1 MFYCACSENLR
12 AAKRAKMS
20 SLSKEARAPH
30 SASLLMQTKS
40 TVVPPTV
47 GVTFA
52 TKLGQQ
58 AVAMAKKLTN
68 QLACNIGESGV
79 LTWKEATNWNEVL
92 SLARSCQCTLY
103 KAWHAVRVSLD
114 QHTDELEQCNVMSR
128 GTGSNSRTKGHLW
141 SKQHSTINQNQDV
154 SAT

>member
-12 AAKRAKMS
+12 TAKRAKTT
-20 SLSKEARAPH
+20 SLSKEARVPH

-40 TVVPPTV
+40 TMAPPSV
-47 GVTFA
+47 GGTFA

-79 LTWKEATNWNEVL
+79 PTWKEGTNWNEVL
-92 SLARSCQCTLY
+92 FLARSCQCTLY
-103 KAWHAVRVSLD
+103 KGCSKSFASSALMNLNSVM
-114 QHTDELEQCNVMSR
+114 QCI
-128 GTGSNSRTKGHLW
+128 GHW
-141 SKQHSTINQNQDV
+141 V
-154 SAT
+154 

>member
-1 MFYCACSENLR
+1 M
-12 AAKRAKMS
+12 
-20 SLSKEARAPH
+20 
-30 SASLLMQTKS
+30 
-40 TVVPPTV
+40 

-79 LTWKEATNWNEVL
+79 LTWKEGTNWNEVL

-114 QHTDELEQCNVMSR
+114 QHTDELEQCNAMSR